1 MTMPPNHALQRPSR
15 SGCNRGA
22 PWAGSLGSLPLQH
35 TMSNV
40 TYLLQRSYA
49 SSCLDVMK
57 MKAFVPCDVADE
69 LNKYKANISEVVFDP
84 LKVQETNAQY
94 TKAGYIIPDDFAV
107 IALTTDKKILLWG
120 GLNSVYY
127 LRKGE
132 KLHKSLEK
140 NLAFND
146 IVDLT
151 NHFKI
156 KNKKPELDALLAQLH
171 ELHGKK

>member
-1 MTMPPNHALQRPSR
+1 
-15 SGCNRGA
+15 
-22 PWAGSLGSLPLQH
+22 
-35 TMSNV
+35 MSNF
-40 TYLLQRSYA
+40 TYLLQRSYV
-49 SSCLDVMK
+49 SSCLHVMK

-69 LNKYKANISEVVFDP
+69 LNKYKAIITEVVFDP
-84 LKVQETNAQY
+84 LKVKETNAQY

-107 IALTTDKKILLWG
+107 IALTADKKILLWG

-132 KLHKSLEK
+132 RLHKSLEV

-151 NHFKI
+151 GRFKI
-156 KNKKPELDALLAQLH
+156 KNKKPEIDDLLEQLK